1 MEIVLAAAAA
11 TLWGLGDFFGG
22 RATRTL
28 SPVAVTFA
36 GQLVS
41 LVPIGVLMLVLG
53 DPAPGGRDWMWGLL
67 AGVLGF
73 VGMVLLYY
81 SLGAGSM
88 TVVAPLTGVL
98 SAFVPMVAGI
108 ALGERPSAMSLAG
121 VAVALTGI
129 TLVTGAI
136 GKPHQPTPKLVI
148 ATAIT
153 CGVLIGLSLVCLDRT
168 SDGSGL
174 WPVFTMRFT
183 SVLLGAVAVAVMRP
197 AGLSWRKPPQVAF
210 LAGLSD
216 ITANMLFLWA
226 TRTGLLSLVSVIASL
241 YPASTIVLA
250 MRFGHER
257 ITRSQALGMVAVGVA
272 LVLVTLG
279 R

>member
-1 MEIVLAAAAA
+1 VEIVLAAAAA
-11 TLWGLGDFFGG
+11 GLWGLGDFFGG
-22 RATRTL
+22 RATRSL

-41 LVPIGVLMLVLG
+41 LLPIGVLMVVMG
-53 DPAPGGRDWMWGLL
+53 VPSPSGRDWMWGTL
-67 AGVLGF
+67 AGLLGF

-81 SLGAGSM
+81 ALGNGAM

-98 SAFVPMVAGI
+98 SATVPLAAGI
-108 ALGERPSAMSLAG
+108 ALGERPSTLSLAG
-121 VAVALTGI
+121 VALALLGI

-136 GKPHQPTPKLVI
+136 GKPHRPTPPVVI
-148 ATAIT
+148 AAAIT
-153 CGVLIGLSLVCLDRT
+153 CGVLIGLSLVCLDRA

-174 WPVFTMRFT
+174 WPVFTMRST
-183 SVLLGAVAVAVMRP
+183 SVALGAIAVAVLRP
-197 AGLSWRKPPQVAF
+197 EGLSLRNPPRHAM
-210 LAGLSD
+210 LAGTFD

-241 YPASTIVLA
+241 YPASTITLA
-250 MRFGHER
+250 MKFDRER
-257 ITRSQALGMVAVGVA
+257 ITRSQALGMLAVGVA